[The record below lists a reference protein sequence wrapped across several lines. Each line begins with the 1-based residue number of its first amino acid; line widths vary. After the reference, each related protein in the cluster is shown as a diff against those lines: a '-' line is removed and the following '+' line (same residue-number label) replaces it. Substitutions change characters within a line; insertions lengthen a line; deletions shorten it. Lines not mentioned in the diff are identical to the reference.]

1 MSSTDLIVHKL
12 PPQNIEAEQ
21 SILGAILLDNSALNA
36 ALEIITPN
44 DFYKEAHRKIFSAML
59 DLDERGEA
67 VDLVTLTDNLR
78 VRNELESV
86 GGASYLSSI
95 VNTVPTSA
103 NIRYHSK
110 ILHEKALLRNLINV
124 ATEIASLGY
133 DGTERVEEL
142 LDYAERSI
150 FSISERKIRPSFVPI
165 KDGVK
170 ECFLT
175 LERIS
180 EGGLRGLD
188 TGFRGLD
195 NLVSGLQPSDLIIV
209 AGRPSM
215 GKTAFALCI
224 SQYIGIKK
232 KGAIAIF
239 SLEMSKE
246 QLVLRM
252 LCSESR
258 VDAHKL
264 RLGYLAPSDWKKL
277 TDAASKLTESRIFI
291 DDTPSVSILEMRAKA
306 RRLKAEHGID
316 LIIVDY
322 LQLMRGTGDA
332 DTREQEISAISRSL
346 KALAKELAVPVIAI
360 SQLSR
365 AVESRGGDKKPML
378 SDLRESG
385 AIEQDADLVIFI
397 YRKEVY
403 EPCECSR
410 DNDCTCG
417 RRGIAEV
424 LVRKHRNGPTG
435 DVPLLFLDR
444 YTRFEDLDQHHA

>member
-1 MSSTDLIVHKL
+1 MSSTDLIIHKL

-21 SILGAILLDNSALNA
+21 SILGAILLDNNALNS
-36 ALEIITPN
+36 ALEIIIPN
-44 DFYKEAHRKIFSAML
+44 DFYKEAHRKIFLGML
-59 DLDERGEA
+59 DLNERGEA
-67 VDLVTLTDNLR
+67 VDLVTLTDSLR
-78 VRNELESV
+78 RKNELEFV
-86 GGASYLSSI
+86 GGASYLSSL

-150 FSISERKIRPSFVPI
+150 FSISERKIRPSFIPI
-165 KDGVK
+165 KDGIK

-224 SQYIGIKK
+224 SQHIGIKK
-232 KGAIAIF
+232 KGAVAIF

-277 TDAASKLTESRIFI
+277 TEAAGKLTESRIFI

-346 KALAKELAVPVIAI
+346 KALAKELAVPVIAL

-365 AVESRGGDKKPML
+365 AVESRGGDKKPVL
-378 SDLRESG
+378 ADLRESG

-397 YRKEVY
+397 FRKEVY

-410 DNDCTCG
+410 DTDCTCG

-444 YTRFEDLDQHHA
+444 YTKFEDLEQRHQ

>member
-21 SILGAILLDNSALNA
+21 SILGAILLDNNALNS

-44 DFYKEAHRKIFSAML
+44 DFYKEAHRKIFLGML
-59 DLDERGEA
+59 DLNERGEA
-67 VDLVTLTDNLR
+67 VDLVTLTDSLR
-78 VRNELESV
+78 GKNELEFV
-86 GGASYLSSI
+86 GGASYLSSL

-103 NIRYHSK
+103 NIKYHSK

-150 FSISERKIRPSFVPI
+150 FSISERKIRPSFIPI

-175 LERIS
+175 LEKIS
-180 EGGLRGLD
+180 EGGLRGID

-252 LCSESR
+252 LCSESK

-346 KALAKELAVPVIAI
+346 KALAKELAVPVIAL

-365 AVESRGGDKKPML
+365 AVESRGGDKKPVL
-378 SDLRESG
+378 ADLRESG
-385 AIEQDADLVIFI
+385 AIEQDADLVMFIF
-397 YRKEVY
+397 RKEVY

-410 DNDCTCG
+410 DTDCTCG

-444 YTRFEDLDQHHA
+444 YTKFEDLEQHHR

>member
-1 MSSTDLIVHKL
+1 MPSTDLSIYKL

-21 SILGAILLDNSALNA
+21 SVIGAILLDNNALNA
-36 ALEIITPN
+36 ALEIISPG

-59 DLDERGEA
+59 DLNERGEA
-67 VDLVTLTDNLR
+67 IDLVTVTDSLR
-78 VRNELESV
+78 GKNELELI
-86 GGASYLSSI
+86 GGASYLSTI

-103 NIRYHSK
+103 NIKFHSK

-124 ATEIASLGY
+124 STEIATLGY
-133 DGTERVEEL
+133 NGTERVEDL
-142 LDYAERSI
+142 LDHAERSI
-150 FSISERKIRPSFVPI
+150 FALSERKIRPSFVPI
-165 KDGVK
+165 KDGIK

-180 EGGLRGLD
+180 EGGLRGID
-188 TGFRGLD
+188 TGFRDLD
-195 NLVSGLQPSDLIIV
+195 KYISGLQPSDLIIV

-224 SQYIGIKK
+224 AQHIGIKK
-232 KGAIAIF
+232 GGAVAIF

-264 RLGYLAPSDWKKL
+264 RLGYLTQADWKKL

-306 RRLKAEHGID
+306 RRLKAEHGLD

-322 LQLMRGTGDA
+322 LQLMRGTAGA

-346 KALAKELAVPVIAI
+346 KALAKELSVPVIAI

-365 AVESRGGDKKPML
+365 AVESRGGDKKPIL
-378 SDLRESG
+378 ADLRESG

-403 EPCECSR
+403 EPCECPR
-410 DNDCTCG
+410 DNECVCE
-417 RRGIAEV
+417 RRGFAEV
-424 LVRKHRNGPTG
+424 LIRKHRNGPTG
-435 DVPLLFLDR
+435 DVPLVFIDR
-444 YTRFEDLDQHHA
+444 YTKFMDKDQHHP